1 MVLESLTAWK
11 ELNSMYWYYWVIVA
25 VCSLFSMFF
34 SAADM
39 VYGMVDKDR
48 LNREKG
54 KKAKRAKL
62 AIKIADDYEL
72 SISAI
77 LLGNN
82 VVNVLAASIV
92 TLIGISLSNG
102 NEDLATTLS
111 TIIFTVFIIIF
122 CEFIPKAFAKRF
134 NYSLALIFA
143 YPVTFFKYL
152 FFIIVWP
159 IAKLFKLF
167 GKLFAKKSKEEDQ
180 IDEDVLTEMADSL
193 EEEGI
198 LEENEAE
205 LLRSAIDLN
214 DIEAFEIMT
223 PRVDVYA
230 ISKDED
236 IDELIKDKEFFKHS
250 RVPVYDETIDNIVGI
265 LPIKALAK
273 KILAGRKDIDIMSL
287 CYKPL
292 IIPRNHQI
300 LDVLSEFKEKK
311 VHVAIVKD
319 EYGGTEGIITMEDIL
334 EEIVG
339 DIFDEFDEIEEEYVD
354 KGNGT
359 YVVDGAMNIEDF
371 FELIGYEEEVETDY
385 ATVGGFCQDIL
396 DRFAKTGDEF
406 DFAHY
411 HFKVLEADEF
421 TVEKL
426 KVTDLEFEKEE

>member
-1 MVLESLTAWK
+1 MR
-11 ELNSMYWYYWVIVA
+11 WYYWLIVVICA
-25 VCSLFSMFF
+25 LLSMFF

-48 LNREKG
+48 LQREKG
-54 KKAKRAKL
+54 KKEKRAKAAL
-62 AIKIADDYEL
+62 KIADDYEL

-82 VVNVLAASIV
+82 IVNVAAASIV
-92 TLIGISLSNG
+92 TLIAIALSYGKNI
-102 NEDLATTLS
+102 ELAETIS
-111 TIIFTVFIIIF
+111 TIILTIFIIIF

-134 NYSLALIFA
+134 NYSLALLFA

-250 RVPVYDETIDNIVGI
+250 RVPVYDETIDNIIGI

-273 KILAGRKDIDIMSL
+273 KILAGDKDIDIKSL

-292 IIPRNHQI
+292 IVPRNHQI
-300 LDVLSEFKEKK
+300 LDVLKEFKEKK
-311 VHVAIVKD
+311 VHVAVVID

-339 DIFDEFDEIEEEYVD
+339 DIFDEFDEIEEEYVE
-354 KGNGT
+354 KGNST
-359 YVVDGAMNIEDF
+359 YIVDGSMNIDDF

-385 ATVGGFCQDIL
+385 TTVGGFCQDIL
-396 DRFAKTGDEF
+396 DRFAKVGDEF

-426 KVTDLEFEKEE
+426 KVVDTEFEKD

>member
-1 MVLESLTAWK
+1 MQ
-11 ELNSMYWYYWVIVA
+11 WYYWLIVA
-25 VCSLFSMFF
+25 VCALFSMFF

-39 VYGMVDKDR
+39 VYGMVDKEKLD
-48 LNREKG
+48 REKG
-54 KKAKRAKL
+54 RKEKRAKL
-62 AIKIADDYEL
+62 ALKIADDYEL

-82 VVNVLAASIV
+82 IVNVLATSFV
-92 TLIGISLSNG
+92 TLIGLALSSNQEIG
-102 NEDLATTLS
+102 EVVT

-134 NYSLALIFA
+134 NYSLALLFA

-152 FFIIVWP
+152 FFVIVWP

-198 LEENEAE
+198 LEEGEAE
-205 LLRSAIDLN
+205 MLRSAIDLN
-214 DIEAFEIMT
+214 DIEAYEIMT
-223 PRVDVYA
+223 PRVDVFA
-230 ISKDED
+230 IDVED
-236 IDELIKDKEFFKHS
+236 DIEELIKDKEIFKHS
-250 RVPVYDETIDNIVGI
+250 RIPVYKETIDNIVGI
-265 LPIKALAK
+265 LPIKVLAK
-273 KILAGRKDIDIMSL
+273 KLLAGEKVTDILSM

-292 IIPRNHQI
+292 VVPRNHQI
-300 LDVLSEFKEKK
+300 LDLLAEFKENK
-311 VHVAIVKD
+311 VHIAVVID
-319 EYGGTEGIITMEDIL
+319 EYGGTEGIVTMEDIL

-339 DIFDEFDEIEEEYVD
+339 DIFDEDDEIEEEYIE
-354 KGNGT
+354 KGHGV
-359 YVVDGAMNIEDF
+359 YIVDGTMNIDDF
-371 FELIGYEEEVETDY
+371 FELIEYDEEVETSY
-385 ATVGGFCQDIL
+385 TTVGGFCQDIL
-396 DRFAKTGDEF
+396 DRFAKKGDEF

-426 KVTDLEFEKEE
+426 KVTDFEYEEDDD

>member
-1 MVLESLTAWK
+1 
-11 ELNSMYWYYWVIVA
+11 
-25 VCSLFSMFF
+25 MFF

-54 KKAKRAKL
+54 KKEKRAK
-62 AIKIADDYEL
+62 IALNIANDYEL

-82 VVNVLAASIV
+82 IVNIFASSIV
-92 TLIGISLSNG
+92 TIIGLSLSSNQEVG
-102 NEDLATTLS
+102 TVVA

-122 CEFIPKAFAKRF
+122 CESIPKAFAKRF
-134 NYSLALIFA
+134 NYSLSLTFA
-143 YPVTFFKYL
+143 YPVIFFKYL
-152 FFIIVWP
+152 FFILVWP

-167 GKLFAKKSKEEDQ
+167 GKLFAKKSKEEDE
-180 IDEDVLTEMADSL
+180 IDEDVLTEMVDAI

-205 LLRSAIDLN
+205 ILRSAIDLN

-223 PRVDVYA
+223 PRVDVLA
-230 ISKDED
+230 IDIED
-236 IDELIKDKEFFKHS
+236 DINEVIKDKKIFKYS
-250 RVPVYDETIDNIVGI
+250 RIPVYEGTIDNIVGI
-265 LPIKALAK
+265 LPINALAK
-273 KILAGRKDIDIMSL
+273 KLLAGEKVDDILKM

-292 IIPRNHQI
+292 VIPRNHQI
-300 LDVLSEFKEKK
+300 LDLLKEFKKTK
-311 VHVAIVKD
+311 IHIAVVID
-319 EYGGTEGIITMEDIL
+319 EYGGTEGIVTMEDIL

-339 DIFDEFDEIEEEYVD
+339 EIFDESDEIEEEYIE
-354 KGNGT
+354 KGHGV
-359 YVVDGAMNIEDF
+359 YIVDGTMNIDDF
-371 FELIGYEEEVETDY
+371 FELIEYDEEVETDY

-396 DRFAKTGDEF
+396 DRFAKKGDEF

-421 TVEKL
+421 TVERL
-426 KVTDLEFEKEE
+426 KVVDLEYEEED

>member
-1 MVLESLTAWK
+1 MQ
-11 ELNSMYWYYWVIVA
+11 WYYWVIVVICA
-25 VCSLFSMFF
+25 LFSMFF

-54 KKAKRAKL
+54 KKEKRAKL

-82 VVNVLAASIV
+82 IVNVAAASV
-92 TLIGISLSNG
+92 V
-102 NEDLATTLS
+102 
-111 TIIFTVFIIIF
+111 TIIAIALAPANQEVAETIGTIVLTIFIIIF

-134 NYSLALIFA
+134 NYSLALAFA

-159 IAKLFKLF
+159 IAKVFKLF

-223 PRVDVYA
+223 PRVDVFA
-230 ISKDED
+230 IDKDED

-250 RVPVYDETIDNIVGI
+250 RVPVYDETIDNIIGI

-273 KILAGRKDIDIMSL
+273 KILAGAKIS
-287 CYKPL
+287 
-292 IIPRNHQI
+292 
-300 LDVLSEFKEKK
+300 
-311 VHVAIVKD
+311 
-319 EYGGTEGIITMEDIL
+319 
-334 EEIVG
+334 
-339 DIFDEFDEIEEEYVD
+339 IFY
-354 KGNGT
+354 
-359 YVVDGAMNIEDF
+359 
-371 FELIGYEEEVETDY
+371 
-385 ATVGGFCQDIL
+385 
-396 DRFAKTGDEF
+396 RFAIS
-406 DFAHY
+406 
-411 HFKVLEADEF
+411 L
-421 TVEKL
+421 
-426 KVTDLEFEKEE
+426 

>member
-1 MVLESLTAWK
+1 MQ
-11 ELNSMYWYYWVIVA
+11 WYYWLIVA
-25 VCSLFSMFF
+25 ICALFSMFF

-39 VYGMVDKDR
+39 VYGMVDKER
-48 LNREKG
+48 LIREKG
-54 KKAKRAKL
+54 KKEKRAKL

-82 VVNVLAASIV
+82 IVNIFASSIV
-92 TLIGISLSNG
+92 TLIGLALSTNPEIG
-102 NEDLATTLS
+102 TVIT
-111 TIIFTVFIIIF
+111 TIIFTTFIIIF

-134 NYSLALIFA
+134 NYSLAILFA

-167 GKLFAKKSKEEDQ
+167 GKLFAKKSKEEDK
-180 IDEDVLTEMADSL
+180 IDEDVLTEMVDTI

-214 DIEAFEIMT
+214 DIEAYEIMT
-223 PRVDVYA
+223 PRVDVFA
-230 ISKDED
+230 IDVEDD
-236 IDELIKDKEFFKHS
+236 IDELIKDKEIFKHS
-250 RVPVYDETIDNIVGI
+250 RIPVYEETIDNIVGI
-265 LPIKALAK
+265 LPIKVLAK
-273 KILAGRKDIDIMSL
+273 KLLAGEKVTDILSM

-292 IIPRNHQI
+292 VVPRNHQI
-300 LDVLSEFKEKK
+300 LDLLKEFKDSK
-311 VHVAIVKD
+311 VHIAVVID
-319 EYGGTEGIITMEDIL
+319 EYGGTDGIVTMEDIL

-339 DIFDEFDEIEEEYVD
+339 EIFDEDDEIEEEYIE
-354 KGNGT
+354 KGHGV
-359 YVVDGAMNIEDF
+359 YIVDGNMNIDDF
-371 FELIGYEEEVETDY
+371 FELIEYDEEVETSY
-385 ATVGGFCQDIL
+385 TTVGGFCQDIL
-396 DRFAKTGDEF
+396 DRFAKKGDEF

-426 KVTDLEFEKEE
+426 KVVDTEYEDDD

>member
-1 MVLESLTAWK
+1 MA
-11 ELNSMYWYYWVIVA
+11 WYYWLIVA
-25 VCSLFSMFF
+25 ICALFSMFF

-54 KKAKRAKL
+54 KREKRAKL

-82 VVNVLAASIV
+82 IVNVAAASIV
-92 TLIGISLSNG
+92 TIIAITLAPQNQELAETIG
-102 NEDLATTLS
+102 
-111 TIIFTVFIIIF
+111 TIALTIFIIIF
-122 CEFIPKAFAKRF
+122 CEFIPKAFGKRF
-134 NYSLALIFA
+134 NYSLALAFA

-159 IAKLFKLF
+159 IAKVFKLF

-223 PRVDVYA
+223 PRVDVFA
-230 ISKDED
+230 IDKDED

-250 RVPVYDETIDNIVGI
+250 RVPVYDETIDNIIGI

-273 KILAGRKDIDIMSL
+273 KILAGAKDIDILSL

-292 IIPRNHQI
+292 IVPRNHQI
-300 LDVLSEFKEKK
+300 LDVLKEFKEKK
-311 VHVAIVKD
+311 VHVAVVID

-359 YVVDGAMNIEDF
+359 YIVDGTMNIDDF

-396 DRFAKTGDEF
+396 DRFAKKGDEF

-411 HFKVLEADEF
+411 HFIVLEADEF

-426 KVTDLEFEKEE
+426 KVIDTEFEKEE

>member
-1 MVLESLTAWK
+1 
-11 ELNSMYWYYWVIVA
+11 
-25 VCSLFSMFF
+25 MFF

-39 VYGMVDKDR
+39 VYGMVDKER
-48 LNREKG
+48 LIREKG
-54 KKAKRAKL
+54 KKEKRAKL

-82 VVNVLAASIV
+82 IVNIFASSIV
-92 TLIGISLSNG
+92 TLIGLSLSSNPEIG
-102 NEDLATTLS
+102 TVIT
-111 TIIFTVFIIIF
+111 TIIFTTFIIIF

-134 NYSLALIFA
+134 NYSLAILFA

-152 FFIIVWP
+152 FFVIVWP

-167 GKLFAKKSKEEDQ
+167 GKLFAKKSKEEDK
-180 IDEDVLTEMADSL
+180 IDEDVLTEMVDTI

-214 DIEAFEIMT
+214 DIEAYEIMT
-223 PRVDVYA
+223 PRVDVFA
-230 ISKDED
+230 IDIEDD
-236 IDELIKDKEFFKHS
+236 IDELIKDKEIFKHS
-250 RVPVYDETIDNIVGI
+250 RIPVYEETIDNIVGI
-265 LPIKALAK
+265 LPIKVLAK
-273 KILAGRKDIDIMSL
+273 KLLAGEKVSDILSM

-292 IIPRNHQI
+292 VVPRNHQI
-300 LDVLSEFKEKK
+300 LDLLKEFKDSK
-311 VHVAIVKD
+311 VHIAVVID
-319 EYGGTEGIITMEDIL
+319 EYGGTDGIVTMEDIL

-339 DIFDEFDEIEEEYVD
+339 EIFDEDDEIEEEYIE
-354 KGNGT
+354 KGHGV
-359 YVVDGAMNIEDF
+359 YIVDGNMNIDDF
-371 FELIGYEEEVETDY
+371 FELIEYDEEVETSY
-385 ATVGGFCQDIL
+385 TTVGGFCQDIL
-396 DRFAKTGDEF
+396 DRFAKKGDEF

-426 KVTDLEFEKEE
+426 KVVDTEYEDDD